1 MRRPKLAD
9 DATAPATPPRAP
21 KRQREERQPYA
32 SEVEDYAGEKARAPG
47 AEARSAQSPSP
58 TRRR

>member
-9 DATAPATPPRAP
+9 DNAASATPPRAP

-32 SEVEDYAGEKARAPG
+32 SEVEDYAGEKAQAPS
-47 AEARSAQSPSP
+47 ADTRSAQSPAP
-58 TRRR
+58 ARRR